1 MSIPLTRNYSPRAD
15 DLRTCAGCGQ
25 PCFGFP
31 HAASLYCPPCALRL
45 LSMDLD
51 GFLQEATRALG
62 RAHLVVEE
70 RHVMRRA
77 LARIAPTVLAAIE
90 AATRRDLERRAL
102 C

>member
-1 MSIPLTRNYSPRAD
+1 
-15 DLRTCAGCGQ
+15 
-25 PCFGFP
+25 
-31 HAASLYCPPCALRL
+31 
-45 LSMDLD
+45 MDLD